1 MPRSLKSALTLA
13 VLIVTVAVGGVWAWG
28 AFTEPFP
35 ERSGP
40 KPCTEAQLSA
50 GESLTPEKVIVSV
63 YNASDRSGLA
73 GDTADRLQAQGFPVD
88 EAADAP
94 AGTTVRVVEIW
105 VDDPQSPV
113 AQLVRSYFGKRARL
127 VQHEPEGLGVNIVV
141 GPRFRGVV
149 PGRKSIELT
158 DDLTVCVPNET
169 A

>member
-1 MPRSLKSALTLA
+1 MPRGLKTALTLA
-13 VLIVTVAVGGVWAWG
+13 VLVVLVAVGGMWAWG

-50 GESLTPEKVIVSV
+50 GEALTPEKVIVSV

-73 GDTADRLQAQGFPVD
+73 GDTAEKLKAQGFPVD

-94 AGTTVRVVEIW
+94 DGTDVRVVEIW
-105 VDDPQSPV
+105 TDDPQSPIG
-113 AQLVRSYFGKRARL
+113 QLVRSYFGKRARL
-127 VQHEPEGLGVNIVV
+127 VKHDLVGLGVNVVV
-141 GPRFRGVV
+141 GPRFRTVV
-149 PGRKSIELT
+149 PGKKSIELT

-169 A
+169 G